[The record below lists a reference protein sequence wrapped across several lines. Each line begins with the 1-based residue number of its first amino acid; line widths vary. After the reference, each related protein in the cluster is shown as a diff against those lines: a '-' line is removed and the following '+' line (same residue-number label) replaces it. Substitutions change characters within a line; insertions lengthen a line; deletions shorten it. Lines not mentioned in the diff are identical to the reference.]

1 MKLSFSL
8 LILVWGGV
16 LLIKVSLKYF
26 NAFSLRVVQI
36 GFNSVTYFFDS
47 SGYILSQ
54 EYCFDLLF
62 PFNPVYV
69 DLFQIVFTKIIAIL
83 YSLLLYFIESSLWLY
98 ICKVVIIAFAIGLS
112 LSLKTDY
119 RPLF

>member
-47 SGYILSQ
+47 ISCLKNTASICSSPSILSTWIS
-54 EYCFDLLF
+54 F
-62 PFNPVYV
+62 
-69 DLFQIVFTKIIAIL
+69 K
-83 YSLLLYFIESSLWLY
+83 
-98 ICKVVIIAFAIGLS
+98 
-112 LSLKTDY
+112 
-119 RPLF
+119 